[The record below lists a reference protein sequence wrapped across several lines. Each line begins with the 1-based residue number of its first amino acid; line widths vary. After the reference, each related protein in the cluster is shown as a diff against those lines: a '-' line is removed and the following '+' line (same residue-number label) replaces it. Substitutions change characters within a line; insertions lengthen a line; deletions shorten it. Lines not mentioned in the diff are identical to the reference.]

1 VTLPEEI
8 RRGPGRPV
16 AYPTLAAAAAAY
28 AGISPLIGT
37 KMARVETEL
46 KSWLVS
52 DVEVV
57 SRLGGWVAAS
67 GGKRL
72 RPALLL
78 LSSGMVGY
86 RGELD
91 VLFGAVFEFIHTATL
106 VHDDIIDEADVR
118 RGRASL
124 NRKWGNDLSVLMG
137 DHLYLNAMKM
147 ALRARDLRILDLL
160 ADVTLRMIEGEL
172 IQTHLNGRLDLTE
185 EQYLDIVERKTALL
199 FSACCQVPAMLAKR
213 GEEEERALAAYGRDL
228 GMAFQVVDDL
238 LDLTSEEE
246 KLGKPVGWDLRKG
259 ELTLPLVHL
268 LRMGNTRHRDLVV
281 GVLSE
286 GPLTAVNRE
295 RILEAL
301 SETGALQ
308 TSREVAAAWAG
319 RALGH
324 LEVFP
329 AGPFRSAL
337 QQVPEFVISR
347 DH

>member
-1 VTLPEEI
+1 MTLPEES
-8 RRGPGRPV
+8 RAPERAAP
-16 AYPTLAAAAAAY
+16 AALAASAGAAY
-28 AGISPLIGT
+28 AGIAPLIEA
-37 KMARVETEL
+37 KMARVEAEL

-57 SRLGGWVAAS
+57 SRLGGWVSAS

-78 LSSGMVGY
+78 LSSGLVGY
-86 RGELD
+86 RGEMD

-137 DHLYLNAMKM
+137 DHLYLKAMKM
-147 ALRARDLRILDLL
+147 ALRAQDLRILELL

-172 IQTHLNGRLDLTE
+172 IQTHVNGRLDLTE

-199 FSACCQVPAMLAKR
+199 FSACCRVPAMLARR
-213 GEEEERALAAYGRDL
+213 GEAEERALAAYGRDL

-259 ELTLPLVHL
+259 ELTLPLIHL
-268 LRMGNTRHRDLVV
+268 LRLGTSRHRDLVI

-286 GPLTAVNRE
+286 GPLTSANRK

-301 SETGALQ
+301 AETGALHS
-308 TSREVAAAWAG
+308 SREVAAGWAI

-324 LEVFP
+324 LDRFP
-329 AGPFRSAL
+329 AGAFRTAL
-337 QQVPEFVISR
+337 SQVPEFVISR